1 MLLIIIT
8 VLTITT
14 FYLPSKNK
22 WLTIMTLGKETG
34 GLSRIWRLE
43 NRKGIGVFS
52 FKPKTELSL
61 PLNFTSSIS
70 ENLRMK
76 YRSKHI
82 HILLDSQA
90 ALKVLSE
97 HRGIFKTSLALSPK
111 LRNSDVKE
119 SDYQRFLAT
128 KGYKEVRMQIDW
140 RRKDFK
146 QL

>member
-14 FYLPSKNK
+14 FYLPSKIR
-22 WLTIMTLGKETG
+22 WLTIMTLRKVTG

-70 ENLRMK
+70 ENLRM

-128 KGYKEVRMQIDW
+128 KEYKEVRMQIDW
-140 RRKDFK
+140 RRKDLK